1 MPRISFGQ
9 ALLLLIDKYK
19 EDKSICRALRQF
31 YIEGIFSSAD
41 LKYIENLFQE
51 SCLTEEYEISYR
63 DMDINE
69 DESRRYFETHL
80 AFETL
85 LIALNQIKKDDLLEY
100 NKALYDALPEENRNK
115 FNNYTNGKISPK
127 EDNFATEYMDAF
139 EKVQHHENYQSLSF
153 EQKEKLILT
162 LRASW
167 LGVLHAKNPQ
177 VPLNLY
183 GTGFFSEQNRG
194 RVVKEKPS
202 TPTLAFISERSP
214 YFSNHFGL
222 MKTYMP
228 VPRNDIAY
236 AERGFT
242 FLKPSDQNTYDPL
255 AEWPRKN
262 FSKRVHPFSCSIS
275 GTTLCQLRFMKK
287 LQDEGKLVFNS
298 QEKFTNFLKCFFS
311 SLLFNSGGHAFNE
324 FLGVLEMTEIRKEF
338 TFIDGFDQINATML
352 LLDGNE
358 SAFDKALND
367 TFAYTKVL
375 LAKKAVNDELRI
387 SV

>member
-19 EDKSICRALRQF
+19 EDKSTCRALKQF
-31 YIEGIFSSAD
+31 YIQGVLSSTD

-51 SCLTEEYEISYR
+51 NCLTEKYEISYR
-63 DMDINE
+63 DTDINE

-80 AFETL
+80 AFEML
-85 LIALNQIKKDDLLEY
+85 LISLNQIKKEDLLEY

-115 FNNYTNGKISPK
+115 FNNYMSGRISPK

-139 EKVQHHENYQSLSF
+139 EKVQNHENYQSLSF
-153 EQKEKLILT
+153 EQKEKLLLT

-167 LGVLHAKNPQ
+167 LSVLHAKNPQ

-183 GTGFFSEQNRG
+183 GTGFFLEQNRG
-194 RVVKEKPS
+194 RVVKEKPI
-202 TPTLAFISERSP
+202 TPTSTFISESSP

-242 FLKPSDQNTYDPL
+242 FVKPSDQNTYNTL

-262 FSKRVHPFSCSIS
+262 FSKLVHPFSCSIS

-287 LQDEGKLVFNS
+287 LQDEGKQVFNS
-298 QEKFTNFLKCFFS
+298 QEKFTTFLKCFFS
-311 SLLFNSGGHAFNE
+311 SLLFNSGGHVFNE
-324 FLGVLEMTEIRKEF
+324 FLGVLEMPEVRKEF
-338 TFIDGFDQINATML
+338 TFIDGFEQINATML
-352 LLDGNE
+352 LLHGNE

-367 TFAYTKVL
+367 TLAYTKVL

-387 SV
+387 SL